1 MYGIGEN
8 EQHSFRHS
16 FDKFPRWVLWARDA
30 APSVHTYNYSPIIA
44 HILAIIISFF
54 VHIGRCKSLWGS
66 ATLHCFGGRWERSCC
81 SNCQQQC
88 TRYSFSQDIITKLT
102 RLNASYFHAEFVMH
116 PNPGIVYRTI
126 GGIFDMYFFL
136 GPTPESVAQ
145 QYSEVRRIVFVNNKM
160 FVDSFLVAMWCL
172 VFRQLDDFH
181 YHLTGHW
188 VSNFADL
195 DMITLTI

>member
-1 MYGIGEN
+1 
-8 EQHSFRHS
+8 
-16 FDKFPRWVLWARDA
+16 
-30 APSVHTYNYSPIIA
+30 
-44 HILAIIISFF
+44 
-54 VHIGRCKSLWGS
+54 
-66 ATLHCFGGRWERSCC
+66 
-81 SNCQQQC
+81 
-88 TRYSFSQDIITKLT
+88 
-102 RLNASYFHAEFVMH
+102 
-116 PNPGIVYRTI
+116 
-126 GGIFDMYFFL
+126 MYFFL